1 MLLTEKPDTAVL
13 AWAPFSPDLTR
24 DERFRLLAYRG
35 KVKDGAVQVSYQ
47 QQGCAR
53 FYPEGGLLSATMQP
67 KALRSALFGETTFD
81 LDLVN
86 CHPRLFL
93 REMLTIKASGW
104 PIHPLG
110 PLKAYVRNREAFLAC
125 ERGISFA
132 DGKQIVCSLLNSAQL
147 NIEGQKHP
155 EWTPSE
161 TFSQLAACISKN
173 AAALR
178 QYLESENPTV
188 HGQILATIECSRKR
202 KKSSYIGFAL
212 QRLETAIM
220 MELRKRMLTDIGCDW
235 TAYCFDGGMIE
246 NQHREKVDA
255 WLTTLPADPY
265 VTLRVK
271 PWATPL
277 RRADVPKMLDAQAF
291 SWDRHEP
298 PCDELPEIELATEC
312 KRRYGLKKAIWEQC
326 IFVDWQSLKVV
337 RLVGD
342 ELKYCQKRELAAMTE
357 NCGWWKMKHTAKGFD
372 LIWAPFAKEWL
383 CDPALR
389 MVRKCDFIAP
399 PLVCPEDV
407 FNTFDGFVAERITPE
422 PCDIWLF
429 HEHCRLLME
438 GNTEWSEWFQDHL
451 ADIVQNPGRVNNIC
465 CVFQSKPGSGKSTFL
480 ESLFRGILGPR
491 YFHST
496 NAASQIVG
504 QFQSA
509 LENKLTVIWEES
521 KPKDGCS
528 AASELKNMITSN
540 TMSIERKGQDPVMMR
555 TPKRIFILT
564 NELDRRSVI
573 IDEGD
578 RRYMVAVASPERQG
592 DAVYMREMF
601 DCVNDPAWL
610 RAVYDHLRM
619 RDLGKYDGGLVVWEK
634 SRPITTAYKDLLEAS
649 VPHSVKWL
657 RSLKYMAAALVE
669 GDEADDLE
677 FTEDGNPLWTG
688 QYLSLFRWGEMYARF
703 LSRANITAFGGK
715 PLKFTASQTKAI
727 LMRWET
733 QHPEV
738 FQAKIKRNNDFNG
751 FRVKPGALRLL
762 AEIVPSLY

>member
-1 MLLTEKPDTAVL
+1 MELIERPDTSVL

-53 FYPEGGLLSATMQP
+53 YYPEGGLLSATMQP

-93 REMLTIKASGW
+93 REMITIEASGW

-110 PLKAYVRNREAFLAC
+110 PLKAYVRDRETFLAH
-125 ERGISFA
+125 ERGISFTE
-132 DGKQIVCSLLNSAQL
+132 GKQIVCSLLNSAQL
-147 NIEGQKHP
+147 TIECQKHP
-155 EWTPSE
+155 DWSPSE
-161 TFSQLAACISKN
+161 TFCQLAKCISKN
-173 AAALR
+173 SAALR

-188 HGQILATIECSRKR
+188 HEQLLETIECSRKR

-220 MELRKRMLTDIGCDW
+220 LDLRKRMLTDIGLDW
-235 TAYCFDGGMIE
+235 CAYCFDGSMIE
-246 NQHREKVDA
+246 NKHREKVDA
-255 WLTTLPADPY
+255 WLTTLPDDPY

-277 RRADVPKMLDAQAF
+277 RRADVPKMLDAVAF

-298 PCDELPEIELATEC
+298 PCDQLPEAELGAEC
-312 KRRYGLKKAIWEQC
+312 KRRYGLKKAIWEQNVF
-326 IFVDWQSLKVV
+326 IDWSTLKAVRIIDRELKPVDQA
-337 RLVGD
+337 RLVGMSQA
-342 ELKYCQKRELAAMTE
+342 Y
-357 NCGWWKMKHTAKGFD
+357 GFWKMKYTAKGFD
-372 LIWAPFAKEWL
+372 LVWTPFAKEWL
-383 CDPALR
+383 ADPHQR
-389 MVRKCDFIAP
+389 MVRRCDFIAP

-407 FNTFDGFVAERITPE
+407 YNTFDGFEAERITPE

-438 GNTEWSEWFQDHL
+438 GQAEWGEWFQDHL

-465 CVFQSKPGSGKSTFL
+465 CVFQSMPGSGKSTFL
-480 ESLFRGILGPR
+480 EGLFRGILGAR
-491 YFHST
+491 YFHTT

-521 KPKDGCS
+521 KAKDGCS

-540 TMSIERKGQDPVMMR
+540 TLSIERKGQDPVMMR

-578 RRYMVAVASPERQG
+578 RRYMVAQASAARQG

-601 DCVNDPAWL
+601 DCVQNPVWL
-610 RAVYDHLRM
+610 RAVYDHLRL
-619 RDLGKYDGGLVVWEK
+619 RDLSKYDGGLVVWEK
-634 SRPITTAYKDLLEAS
+634 SRPITAAYKNLLEAS
-649 VPHSVKWL
+649 VAHSVKWL
-657 RSLKYMAAALVE
+657 RQLVAVASDMVD
-669 GDEADDLE
+669 GDENDELYLGE
-677 FTEDGNPLWTG
+677 VGNPLWTG
-688 QYLSLFRWGEMYARF
+688 HYLSVTRWGELYARF
-703 LSRANITAFGGK
+703 LARANITAFGGK
-715 PLKFTASQTKAI
+715 PLSYTTSQTKAI
-727 LMRWET
+727 LLRWEE
-733 QHPEV
+733 QHPKV
-738 FQAKIKRNNDFNG
+738 FQSKTKKSGIFNG
-751 FRVKPGALRLL
+751 FRVRPGALELL